1 VGIRWKIGY
10 DKSVRF
16 WEDWWFGNCGLATQ
30 FWDLYIITDQQ
41 NVSVA
46 DVWDGSDLKLSFRRG
61 VNENQMQEW
70 LNLVDIAESISY
82 TEDCDAIIWAFD
94 SSSKFNVQAM
104 YIKLSALEAFSLFT
118 LLWFGTYGFHLGF
131 TFFLA
136 PE

>member
-1 VGIRWKIGY
+1 MTSLW
-10 DKSVRF
+10 DF
-16 WEDWWFGNCGLATQ
+16 WEDWWFGNCSLATQ
-30 FWDLYIITDQQ
+30 FWDLYIIADQQ
-41 NVSVA
+41 NVDVA
-46 DVWDGSDLKLSFRRG
+46 DVWDSSDLKLSFRRG

-94 SSSKFNVQAM
+94 SSSKFTVQAM